1 MFPCLNIVY
10 VSNHSKQKLT
20 KYPRGFQRNYHTMDA
35 RHASMCFLVLF
46 VLHGNPATM
55 AGSCFCISLSL
66 SLVVSCISDKCGYR
80 LLPLSFCFDAM
91 CKSECWIE
99 GVALGAQVK
108 EYECGGPG
116 PKTYCIC
123 LFCQK

>member
-1 MFPCLNIVY
+1 
-10 VSNHSKQKLT
+10 
-20 KYPRGFQRNYHTMDA
+20 
-35 RHASMCFLVLF
+35 MCFLVLF

-55 AGSCFCISLSL
+55 AE
-66 SLVVSCISDKCGYR
+66 KCGYR